1 MIFGRNARILVLVV
15 RNTSD
20 NHAKRDFA
28 NRTLTGDYTI
38 NYSPRW
44 IGQGI
49 IGVEGI
55 WTKPLVRRT
64 LPRVRGS
71 AVVRD

>member
-38 NYSPRW
+38 NYSPR
-44 IGQGI
+44 
-49 IGVEGI
+49 
-55 WTKPLVRRT
+55 
-64 LPRVRGS
+64 
-71 AVVRD
+71 